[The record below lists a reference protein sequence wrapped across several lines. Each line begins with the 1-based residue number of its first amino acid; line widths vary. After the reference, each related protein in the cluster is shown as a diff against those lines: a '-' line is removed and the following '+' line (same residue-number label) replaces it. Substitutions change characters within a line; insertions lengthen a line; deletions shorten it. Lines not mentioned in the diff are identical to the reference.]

1 MYGIIKKIRNW
12 YFVNNLHNFKAFLW
26 TKHFLGKYKYL
37 FEFKKLQFIA
47 LIDVIPH
54 ALLRSLELSLY
65 IFLDPSRK
73 PIPSPNFLKSFINSV
88 HLYFIV
94 IKYFPLYQ
102 LYYANKMGYIHEQY
116 VWIIYIYDYIC
127 KIRLI
132 DLTFY
137 VIFPSVRVFVQLAND
152 KTRWT
157 IKSEQ
162 NLGEVTH
169 NALTVFWNET
179 FTFWSSFQLRHIMH
193 SMFLRNF
200 DIF

>member
-1 MYGIIKKIRNW
+1 MN
-12 YFVNNLHNFKAFLW
+12 
-26 TKHFLGKYKYL
+26 
-37 FEFKKLQFIA
+37 
-47 LIDVIPH
+47 
-54 ALLRSLELSLY
+54 
-65 IFLDPSRK
+65 
-73 PIPSPNFLKSFINSV
+73 
-88 HLYFIV
+88 
-94 IKYFPLYQ
+94 
-102 LYYANKMGYIHEQY
+102 
-116 VWIIYIYDYIC
+116 YIYDYIC
-127 KIRLI
+127 IIRLI

-200 DIF
+200 DIFLKLLFSLYNETAHYWYYLRRSFIYGGGGQIVTLNSIGEGQHLQILQMFVTFNHYFPHIRQCLL